1 MKLHLAIC
9 SFFIAGMAHF
19 SPVHLAC
26 GDVFS
31 PEPGVRQLFL
41 DDVGIEKAIGLRRTI
56 HPPKRHPQNPV
67 IKPDMPWEDRC
78 QVYGTALWDS
88 DAGVFKIW
96 YLTVPRDRGLKPL
109 DLGDG
114 HIRSPQTTLAAYAF
128 SRDGI
133 HWAKPVL
140 DQFPYDGDKR
150 NNLLNLGVNNC
161 EGISVLHEPRDANPD
176 RRWKCLYWDHGSG
189 GYELRDGK
197 PYCKDGPDDGLCVA
211 FSRDGLTWKPIPENP
226 VIHKYSDTGQSLLY
240 DPRLARWVAY
250 GRFGFG
256 RRIARAAVQTAFIG
270 PSPNLSWNAMPR
282 TDPIRSFMVRE
293 STCMRASTSPCCGCI
308 AKAAMA
314 RSIHSLQPAVTVCIG
329 RALPIARPGYRSV
342 TKRVGKGAWSAALAA
357 SFHGATS
364 CLSITAASTVLTDCA
379 GHPPVVRQH
388 RPAIGLLMQRRDGFV
403 SLDASDQP
411 CTLVTKPFVVPA
423 GRLVLNVEAQSG
435 EVTAALCDAEEQP
448 LDGFEQSEPIR
459 TEGVT
464 IPVVFKGAVL
474 KSLIGKT
481 VRLKVTARNARL
493 YAYAFEK

>member
-78 QVYGTALWDS
+78 QVYGTALWDP

-133 HWAKPVL
+133 HWAKPAL

-161 EGISVLHEPRDANPD
+161 EGISVLYEPRDANPD

-240 DPRLARWVAY
+240 DPRLA
-250 GRFGFG
+250 
-256 RRIARAAVQTAFIG
+256 
-270 PSPNLSWNAMPR
+270 
-282 TDPIRSFMVRE
+282 
-293 STCMRASTSPCCGCI
+293 
-308 AKAAMA
+308 
-314 RSIHSLQPAVTVCIG
+314 
-329 RALPIARPGYRSV
+329 
-342 TKRVGKGAWSAALAA
+342 
-357 SFHGATS
+357 
-364 CLSITAASTVLTDCA
+364 A
-379 GHPPVVRQH
+379 GW
-388 RPAIGLLMQRRDGFV
+388 LM
-403 SLDASDQP
+403 DASDSVGGSCAQQS
-411 CTLVTKPFVVPA
+411 
-423 GRLVLNVEAQSG
+423 RLH
-435 EVTAALCDAEEQP
+435 P
-448 LDGFEQSEPIR
+448 LDPAR
-459 TEGVT
+459 TCHGMRCRGRT
-464 IPVVFKGAVL
+464 QYAVL
-474 KSLIGKT
+474 WCGSRP
-481 VRLKVTARNARL
+481 V
-493 YAYAFEK
+493 